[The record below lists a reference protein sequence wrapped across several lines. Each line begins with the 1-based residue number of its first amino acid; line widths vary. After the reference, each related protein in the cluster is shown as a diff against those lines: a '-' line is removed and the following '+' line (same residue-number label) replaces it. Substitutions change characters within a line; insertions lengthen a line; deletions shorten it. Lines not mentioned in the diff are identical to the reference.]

1 MSEVFDAKSVVIH
14 NDNVTVVKLKSNRD
28 TDIHTSIMMP
38 EIADGGKCPLV
49 LILHGFL
56 GDRNEYG
63 MFHGG
68 AYTSPGLAD
77 ELQTKGI
84 ASVRVDFAGSGDS
97 TESFEGFTLNNMV
110 SDIEAAY
117 NYVMENYPAV
127 DAERLAILGWSMG
140 AKVASKFAAAHPE
153 MKVLVLWS
161 PAVQDGLGDLYFMK
175 QLSTF
180 AEDENLDN
188 MEYARKLQSEAM
200 ENGRAFFSQEYN
212 AHDVYLSKEFFSEIE
227 EATPIQW
234 INDYSGS
241 KLAVIPSGDTV
252 IPKKTYEDLCSKTDV
267 RRIFIDSDH
276 DLGFEGSSKDAT
288 LSAIEVTVGYLYK
301 ELM

>member
-1 MSEVFDAKSVVIH
+1 MGIDQSAIQ
-14 NDNVTVVKLKSNRD
+14 
-28 TDIHTSIMMP
+28 DIIDV
-38 EIADGGKCPLV
+38 ARRLDDKGLV
-49 LILHGFL
+49 
-56 GDRNEYG
+56 N
-63 MFHGG
+63 
-68 AYTSPGLAD
+68 A
-77 ELQTKGI
+77 
-84 ASVRVDFAGSGDS
+84 
-97 TESFEGFTLNNMV
+97 FEGNISIKRDGYLYITPSGKSKVTLTPEKICVFN
-110 SDIEAAY
+110 EAGEQVNGIYGPSSELKMHRAVY
-117 NYVMENYPAV
+117 EMRENMENYPAV

-252 IPKKTYEDLCSKTDV
+252 IPKKNYEDLCSKTDV